1 MVQLKN
7 DIYRKARGGKA
18 FFVLLFCAKCMTE
31 VLLYQKDGD
40 GQLKRCYLNRIFE
53 PPELERLQHD
63 IRLKNLEDFPALTC
77 PTCKTVLG
85 MPIRHHDGRIAF
97 RLRQGF
103 FAKKRLPSHERRQ

>member
-1 MVQLKN
+1 MQLKN
-7 DIYRKARGGKA
+7 DVYRKARGGKA
-18 FFVLLFCAKCMTE
+18 FFMRLFCAKCTAE
-31 VLLYQKDGD
+31 VFLYQKDGD

-63 IRLKNLEDFPALTC
+63 IRLRDPEHIPALTC
-77 PTCKTVLG
+77 RTCKTVLG

-103 FAKKRLPSHERRQ
+103 FTKKRVPSHERRQ